1 MYREDQDFRRK
12 GRITENTEKVE
23 NITVDNVT
31 VEDKDDLIAAKDD
44 LENAL
49 ENFGGNYTEDE
60 KTELENKLEQINKV
74 LESIEKVE
82 TVQGAIILLP
92 ESVMP
97 DDTAA
102 ETLINA
108 VKEQYEALSEHE
120 KSLISEELK
129 AKLESLLDNLLDY
142 QIIEGNGSLWTVGD
156 DGVIIMIANGS
167 VEKFVGIEV
176 DGKSVDTANYTV
188 KAGSTVIT
196 LNSEYLAGLTVG
208 KHTLSVIYTD
218 SQTEGWFEILEK
230 SEPATP
236 DTEDS
241 GNVILWF
248 TMMLVAVCGL
258 VANTAVYRR
267 RKHNRKHIIN
277 R

>member
-1 MYREDQDFRRK
+1 MYCIHIRREMCIRDR
-12 GRITENTEKVE
+12 
-23 NITVDNVT
+23 
-31 VEDKDDLIAAKDD
+31 
-44 LENAL
+44 
-49 ENFGGNYTEDE
+49 NYTEDE

-156 DGVIIMIANGS
+156 DGAVS
-167 VEKFVGIEV
+167 
-176 DGKSVDTANYTV
+176 YTH
-188 KAGSTVIT
+188 
-196 LNSEYLAGLTVG
+196 L
-208 KHTLSVIYTD
+208 D
-218 SQTEGWFEILEK
+218 
-230 SEPATP
+230 
-236 DTEDS
+236 
-241 GNVILWF
+241 
-248 TMMLVAVCGL
+248 
-258 VANTAVYRR
+258 VYKRQVP
-267 RKHNRKHIIN
+267 
-277 R
+277 